1 LIIVLTIIA
10 IILFYQL
17 VHKFVDI
24 RKYKKTIKSYDKA
37 IEINPDDA
45 DAWYT
50 KQVGAALLDFPCFG
64 FAHRRYEG
72 ELQTMLKDRMKMFDH
87 IDSISI
93 EAKSCIRP
101 WVVNA
106 IGQVIPFEAWRELI
120 SKYYSYILS
129 FLLVFSMC
137 IPYLWLSN
145 FVSSRINQTCLEST
159 SPLWVGGIAI
169 VVVAIGFLVVNI
181 LSKWGNR
188 TFEAMVLL
196 CTFTLLALFEWG
208 LAWFSQVVVYG
219 IIVGLVFMTTLLWVI
234 FVFYHV
240 YRAVDKLILRTCYR
254 RCPEAS
260 IVDSLILALAIAEEE
275 PKRRRDEEIM
285 NRLLLQLE
293 YIAQMLE
300 NELHRKCYSRDTS
313 TDVWL
318 HKRGREMATG
328 IRQLKQCVLL
338 PREGSQER
346 LATMLGERL
355 VNAANGDWDMFNR
368 IEVPTTPTRRSR
380 IVHILRKL
388 VATTFPLLILLII
401 VNSPLELSNTVMGY
415 IVAACIGWVTINI
428 LTWLDPDYHE
438 KMETFADRSDILP
451 RRRTK

>member
-1 LIIVLTIIA
+1 
-10 IILFYQL
+10 
-17 VHKFVDI
+17 
-24 RKYKKTIKSYDKA
+24 
-37 IEINPDDA
+37 
-45 DAWYT
+45 
-50 KQVGAALLDFPCFG
+50 
-64 FAHRRYEG
+64 
-72 ELQTMLKDRMKMFDH
+72 MLKDRMKMFDH

-106 IGQVIPFEAWRELI
+106 IGQVIPFEAWRALI
-120 SKYYSYILS
+120 SKYYSDIFS
-129 FLLVFSMC
+129 FLFAFSIC
-137 IPYLWLSN
+137 ITYLWLFN
-145 FVSSRINQTCLEST
+145 FVSSWFNQTYLEF
-159 SPLWVGGIAI
+159 PLILWVGGIETYLVFPSILLVGGIAI
-169 VVVAIGFLVVNI
+169 VVAAIGVSVVNI

-196 CTFTLLALFEWG
+196 CTFTILVLFEWG
-208 LAWFSQVVVYG
+208 IAWFPQVVVYG
-219 IIVGLVFMTTLLWVI
+219 IIVGLVFVATLLWVS
-234 FVFYHV
+234 FVFYHA
-240 YRAVDKLILRTCYR
+240 YRAVDKFILRICYR

-260 IVDSLILALAIAEEE
+260 IVDSLIVALAIAEEE

-293 YIAQMLE
+293 YIAQLLE

-346 LATMLGERL
+346 LTTMLGERL
-355 VNAANGDWDMFNR
+355 VNATNGDWDMFNR
-368 IEVPTTPTRRSR
+368 IEAPTTPTRRSR

-388 VATTFPLLILLII
+388 IATTFPLLILLLI

-415 IVAACIGWVTINI
+415 IVAACIGWATINI
-428 LTWLDPDYHE
+428 LTWIDPDYHE
-438 KMETFADRSDILP
+438 KMEAFAGRSDILP